1 MSASQTTAPRS
12 PIRVTRAAAQDLPGI
27 LALQEANLHDNLP
40 EPQRAQGFLSARLT
54 AAHFDQIER
63 EVALIVARDD
73 ARVAGYLCAATV
85 AFSRQFPVLAAMLER
100 YPHLQYLGAPLDR
113 LNSFVYGP
121 VCIGRDW
128 RGRGLLRAMYDA
140 LRAQVA
146 GRFQAGV
153 AFVAQDNPHSLSA
166 HAEGL
171 GMSVI
176 GEFSFNGK
184 QHWILA
190 FGVPVTAAGC
200 GG

>member
-1 MSASQTTAPRS
+1 M
-12 PIRVTRAAAQDLPGI
+12 VTRATAQDLPGI
-27 LALQEANLHDNLP
+27 LALQQANLRDNLA
-40 EPQRAQGFLSARLT
+40 EPQRVQGFLSAALT
-54 AAHFDQIER
+54 AAQFEQIDR

-73 ARVAGYLCAATV
+73 ERVAGYLCAATV
-85 AFSRQFPVLAAMLER
+85 AFSRQFPLLAAMLEC

-113 LNSFVYGP
+113 LHSFVYGP
-121 VCIGRDW
+121 VCIDRDW

-153 AFVAQDNPHSLSA
+153 AFVAKDNPHSLSA

-171 GMSVI
+171 GMSVV
-176 GEFSFNGK
+176 GDFSFNGR

-190 FGVPVTAAGC
+190 FGVRVMAAGC